1 MIHLLLSLIC
11 ICAFLAVA
19 AGMSQVGRDLITGRG
34 TSGRH
39 GPSGLS
45 QSDDKALS
53 EEAGPD
59 QLTDSGISILKPY

>member
-1 MIHLLLSLIC
+1 M
-11 ICAFLAVA
+11 
-19 AGMSQVGRDLITGRG
+19 GRDLITGRG